1 MEYKQQTADKIFD
14 AAKKV
19 FVEKG
24 FDGARTQRIADEG
37 GVNKALLHYY
47 FKTKERLFE
56 LTYKDSIDKL
66 FDTIELLLANEL
78 PIETKIDGFVDGLS
92 DFCIQNPLIPTF
104 IFGEL
109 FGSQKSSL
117 YDIVKEKKCPNE
129 FEGKESIYYA
139 MLSMTLF
146 PFIAMPFMRCN
157 CDFESYL
164 EENKTITKKMLK
176 IHIGLVNLVDQE
188 EIDRVKEAQRAAKA
202 AIKAAK
208 EAEKAA
214 KEIEKEAERLAKEA
228 EKEAEKRKKL
238 QEYNLFD
245 DPAQYKLF

>member
-66 FDTIELLLANEL
+66 FDKIDLLLSKEL
-78 PIETKIDGFVDGLS
+78 PIEAKIDGFVDGLS
-92 DFCIQNPLIPTF
+92 DFCIKNPLIPTF
-104 IFGEL
+104 VFGEL

-117 YDIVKEKKCPNE
+117 EDIIKEKKCPKE
-129 FEGKESIYYA
+129 FADKESTYYA
-139 MLSMTLF
+139 MLSMTIF
-146 PFIAMPFMRCN
+146 PFIAMPFLRCN

-176 IHIGLVNLVDQE
+176 MQLGIINVVDQA
-188 EIDRVKEAQRAAKA
+188 EIDRIKEAQRAEKA
-202 AIKAAK
+202 AIKA
-208 EAEKAA
+208 
-214 KEIEKEAERLAKEA
+214 AKEA